1 MRSGFLTRLQP
12 IGNRRKGKG
21 SRVVN
26 LYFIPVLGA
35 EIVPDYLIRDG
46 SPTGNLGRINWA
58 ALTDIEYSPS
68 DFHSFRL
75 VSRHLVSMVVR
86 EA

>member
-1 MRSGFLTRLQP
+1 LEINKR
-12 IGNRRKGKG
+12 GKG

-35 EIVPDYLIRDG
+35 EIVPDYLIREG
-46 SPTGNLGRINWA
+46 YPTGNLGRVNWA
-58 ALTDIEYSPS
+58 LLADLEHSPS

-75 VSRHLVSMVVR
+75 VSKHLVGMVVR